1 MVASAHALV
10 ASSLKAG
17 YVSAKHGV
25 AGLVKRLALEGAE
38 HKIAAVCPA
47 FVRTPLVEGQIAAQ
61 AEAHSNPTDK
71 VLEDVILAPNAIKRL
86 IEPEEVADAVA
97 LLPGPRGELF
107 TGSAFTMDMG
117 WTAR

>member
-1 MVASAHALV
+1 
-10 ASSLKAG
+10 
-17 YVSAKHGV
+17 
-25 AGLVKRLALEGAE
+25 
-38 HKIAAVCPA
+38 
-47 FVRTPLVEGQIAAQ
+47 
-61 AEAHSNPTDK
+61 
-71 VLEDVILAPNAIKRL
+71 VILAPDAIKRL